1 MSLRSILILL
11 KLPFDLLVVILRFY
25 IFGGLRFRRYNRE
38 LRNCLRLRI
47 YRAALTVDILDGK
60 LIGPHSNA
68 FLIRK
73 VIPYI
78 LSTLVENC
86 PGYGK
91 RFDPQSFWLVKQND
105 RKPSDPVIIFSHG
118 GGYYIQTM
126 PSQIQSLLSIYQLL
140 DEDVQKRTS
149 ILFLDYKL
157 VSDGYPFPTQ
167 LHQLDETYNKLLDE
181 GNENIIL
188 MGDSAGGHLSVAY
201 TVFLK
206 LLEKSVIYPSK
217 LVLISP
223 WVKLSPLPSDAQKG
237 YSWHENEDRDLIT
250 YHRFSSVQDL
260 KHIIGFQDP
269 FSLLCSPGGK
279 TPRSRDDWASIPNF
293 SDPNHDVFLIFGED
307 ESFRDDIV
315 QWASYALNYPVGD
328 EYGAFATSADDS
340 KYSFIRHGEQGN
352 ANLTAFVEPM
362 GVHDAMLYFEHD
374 IAKIIEKAHSLGEKL
389 AIADVDQSK
398 FFGITRLT
406 KFFNDTL

>member
-91 RFDPQSFWLVKQND
+91 RFDPQSFWLVKHND

-157 VSDGYPFPTQ
+157 VSDGYP
-167 LHQLDETYNKLLDE
+167 
-181 GNENIIL
+181 
-188 MGDSAGGHLSVAY
+188 S
-201 TVFLK
+201 
-206 LLEKSVIYPSK
+206 
-217 LVLISP
+217 
-223 WVKLSPLPSDAQKG
+223 LPSF
-237 YSWHENEDRDLIT
+237 I
-250 YHRFSSVQDL
+250 
-260 KHIIGFQDP
+260 
-269 FSLLCSPGGK
+269 SL
-279 TPRSRDDWASIPNF
+279 
-293 SDPNHDVFLIFGED
+293 
-307 ESFRDDIV
+307 
-315 QWASYALNYPVGD
+315 
-328 EYGAFATSADDS
+328 
-340 KYSFIRHGEQGN
+340 
-352 ANLTAFVEPM
+352 M
-362 GVHDAMLYFEHD
+362 
-374 IAKIIEKAHSLGEKL
+374 
-389 AIADVDQSK
+389 
-398 FFGITRLT
+398 RLT
-406 KFFNDTL
+406 ISFWMREMRI